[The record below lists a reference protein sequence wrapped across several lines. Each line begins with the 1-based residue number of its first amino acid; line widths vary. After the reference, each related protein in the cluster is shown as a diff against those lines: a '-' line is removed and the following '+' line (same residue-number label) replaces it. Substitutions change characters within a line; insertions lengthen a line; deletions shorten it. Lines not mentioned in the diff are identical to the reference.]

1 MTAIR
6 PNLLKLLA
14 PLLAFGATLA
24 VLLLAMNGPN
34 APDVPRGVADIGPAT
49 GSTDDL
55 VRDMQRAVRANPGDA
70 SAYAGLGDAYLQKAR
85 ETGDPGYYS
94 RAERA
99 YDAGLRRDPRQVDA
113 VIGAGTLA
121 NLRHDFAEGERLGQE
136 ARRLEPE
143 LARPYTV
150 LADAQIE
157 LGRYDDAAGSI
168 QRLLDLKPGLA
179 AYARASYYRE
189 LTGDVPGAVD
199 AMRLAVSAGG
209 SPEGVAYVQTL
220 LGDLELGR
228 GRLADASLAYR
239 TALAGTRSY
248 PPALVGLAR
257 IDAAGGRLDRSAARL
272 RRAANRLPLT
282 TTLTLLGEVEIAA
295 GRRGAGRND
304 LAAARAQRK
313 LYRAA
318 RTIPD
323 AEAVVFEANHGSPTA
338 VVELGR
344 RVWREAPSI
353 RSADALGWALT
364 RAGRPEQGLAWARR
378 ALRTGSRDPLFRY
391 HAAVAARRAGHPAE
405 AARDLGIA
413 RPGAALLSPNAQ
425 EELR

>member
-6 PNLLKLLA
+6 PNLLKLLV

-24 VLLLAMNGPN
+24 VLLAMHGPQ
-34 APDVPRGVADIGPAT
+34 APDVPSGVVDVGPPT
-49 GSTDDL
+49 GSTDDQ

-99 YDAGLRRDPRQVDA
+99 YDAGLRRNPREVDA

-121 NLRHDFAEGERLGQE
+121 NLRHDFAEGERLGRQ
-136 ARRLEPE
+136 ALRIAPE

-150 LADAQIE
+150 LADAEIE
-157 LGRYDDAAGSI
+157 LGRYGDARGSI

-189 LTGDVPGAVD
+189 LTGDLPGAID
-199 AMRLAVSAGG
+199 AMRLATSAGG
-209 SPEGVAYVQTL
+209 SSEGVAYVQVL
-220 LGDLELGR
+220 LGDLELQR
-228 GRLADASLAYR
+228 SHVADARLAYR
-239 TALAGTRSY
+239 TALAGTPSY

-295 GRRGAGRND
+295 GRRDEGRDD
-304 LAAARAQRK
+304 LAAARAQRR

-318 RTIPD
+318 RTVPD
-323 AEAVVFEANHGSPTA
+323 AEAVVFEANHGSPAAA
-338 VVELGR
+338 VRLGR
-344 RVWREAPSI
+344 QVWHEAPSV
-353 RSADALGWALT
+353 RSADGLGWALT
-364 RAGRPEQGLAWARR
+364 RAGRPQAGYAWAER
-378 ALRTGSRDPLFRY
+378 ALRLGSRDPNFRL
-391 HAAVAARRAGHPAE
+391 HAGIAARLAGMPAA
-405 AARDLGIA
+405 AARNLRIA
-413 RPGAALLSPNAQ
+413 AAGSALLSPQAR

>member
-14 PLLAFGATLA
+14 PLVAFGATLA
-24 VLLLAMNGPN
+24 VLLAMNGPH
-34 APDVPRGVADIGPAT
+34 APALPGGVVDIGPPT
-49 GSTDDL
+49 GSIDDV

-85 ETGDPGYYS
+85 ETGDPAYYS

-99 YDAGLRRDPRQVDA
+99 YDAGLRRDPREVTA

-121 NLRHDFAEGERLGQE
+121 NLRHDFAEAERLGRQ
-136 ARRLEPE
+136 AHRLEPE

-150 LADAQIE
+150 LADAEIE
-157 LGRYDDAAGSI
+157 LGRYNEAARSI
-168 QRLLDLKPGLA
+168 QHLLNVKPGLA

-209 SPEGVAYVQTL
+209 SSEGVAYVQSL

-228 GRLADASLAYR
+228 GRLAEASLAYR
-239 TALAGTRSY
+239 TALAGTPSY

-272 RRAANRLPLT
+272 RRAANQLPLT

-295 GRRGAGRND
+295 GQREAGRND
-304 LAAARAQRK
+304 LAAARAQRR
-313 LYRAA
+313 LYSAA
-318 RTIPD
+318 RTVPD
-323 AEAVVFEANHGSPTA
+323 AEAVVFEANHGSPATA
-338 VVELGR
+338 VRLGR
-344 RVWREAPSI
+344 KVWREAPSI

-364 RAGRPEQGLAWARR
+364 RAGHPRAGYVWAQR
-378 ALRTGSRDPLFRY
+378 ALRLGSRDPSFRL
-391 HAAVAARRAGHPAE
+391 HAGVAARRAGLPAA
-405 AARDLGIA
+405 AARHLRIA
-413 RPGAALLSPNAQ
+413 AAGAALLSPQAR
-425 EELR
+425 EELQ